1 MKLKAIPVFVLT
13 SFVILSTSCQEKKEL
28 QEVQIPDAIIFQ
40 KEAKSVFPN
49 PKTIKT
55 TTGPF
60 QMEGLKYQYEDF
72 KDFLDPEN
80 IYLHYAKHHLGYAH
94 NLNRTLIGTPLE
106 KRSIE
111 IVLGSTD
118 IEHPLLK
125 SYSGGYYNH
134 NIYWKSICK
143 ETDSKPSAEL
153 LTLINRDFGSLDG
166 FKEKFKQ
173 LANQQIGSGW
183 AWVMFS
189 NDKLILLSTPNE
201 DNPLMPMYKVA
212 GIPILAIDL
221 WEHAYYPTHK
231 NNKKEYIDRF
241 VEHINWAE
249 MSRLIAPAAEVVPTT
264 ETIETTVPKKP
275 AARPKPATAVP
286 NPDATTAT

>member
-1 MKLKAIPVFVLT
+1 MKLHAIPFFVLT
-13 SFVILSTSCQEKKEL
+13 SLIVLSSSCQEKKEL
-28 QEVQIPDAIIFQ
+28 QEVQIPDAIIFK
-40 KEAKSVFPN
+40 KEKKSAFPN

-55 TTGPF
+55 NSGPF

-72 KDFLDPEN
+72 KDFLEPEN
-80 IYLHYAKHHLGYAH
+80 IYLHYAKHHLAYAN

-118 IEHPLLK
+118 VEHPLLK

-143 ETDSKPSAEL
+143 ETDSKPSPEL
-153 LTLINRDFGSLDG
+153 VAMINRDFGSLDG

-183 AWVMFS
+183 VWLMFS
-189 NDKLILLSTPNE
+189 TDKLTLISTPNE

-212 GIPILAIDL
+212 GVPILAIDL
-221 WEHAYYPTHK
+221 WEHAYYPTH
-231 NNKKEYIDRF
+231 NNNRKEYIDRF
-241 VEHINWAE
+241 VEHINWNE
-249 MSRLIAPAAEVVPTT
+249 MSRLVAPPIEVVPTT
-264 ETIETTVPKKP
+264 ETTATAPPKKP
-275 AARPKPATAVP
+275 VARPKPVTTPKPDTTTSP
-286 NPDATTAT
+286 N